1 MSCTGDAEILNS
13 VVATSS
19 CLNQDGSHV
28 VSNILKKNDMILKS
42 DTDHQLIIVLEFQQP
57 VKLSALKFFGVSE
70 GTAPSEIR
78 LFINKPDLGFS
89 DAEDAMSTQDL
100 LLTAADNNLTSGS
113 GERCVNLKYVK
124 FQSVNSLT
132 IFVNENLGGEE
143 VTEIKYLE
151 VHGAKG
157 ESANIADWKPCKS

>member
-13 VVATSS
+13 VISTSS
-19 CLNQDGSHV
+19 CLNQDTNFPV
-28 VSNILKKNDMILKS
+28 ANILKKSDMTLKS
-42 DTDHQLIIVLEFQQP
+42 DTDHQLLITLQFEQS

-78 LFINKPDLGFS
+78 LFINKPDLGFG
-89 DAEDAMSTQDL
+89 DAEDAASTQDL
-100 LLTAADNNLTSGS
+100 LLTAGDNNLTSGGS
-113 GERCVNLKYVK
+113 EKCVNLKYVK
-124 FQSVNSLT
+124 FQNVNTLT

-157 ESANIADWKPCKS
+157 EATNMADWKPCKS